1 MNTENTNHSEPLENE
16 NVPAPEATNSANE
29 SMESMESNQEENQS
43 EETNGES
50 QEQEQAAQEDWKNKY
65 YYLAADFDNFR
76 RNQAKERR
84 ELLAT
89 AAQGVIKDM
98 LPILDNF
105 ERAIKANENL
115 EDIAAIKEGFNLIH
129 LGLKNGLE
137 KHGLK
142 AIDSNGEVFN
152 SDMHEAI
159 AQIPSPSEDLKGKV
173 LDTVEKGYSLND
185 KVIRYAK
192 VAVGS

>member
-1 MNTENTNHSEPLENE
+1 MNTENTVHPDSLENE
-16 NVPAPEATNSANE
+16 NIPASETEVNAENAP
-29 SMESMESNQEENQS
+29 ESNQEENNAA
-43 EETNGES
+43 EGNTD
-50 QEQEQAAQEDWKNKY
+50 QEQAVQEDWKNKY

-105 ERAIKANENL
+105 ERAIKANESL
-115 EDIAAIKEGFNLIH
+115 EDMQAIKEGFALIH

-142 AIDSNGEVFN
+142 AIESNGEVFN

-159 AQIPSPSEDLKGKV
+159 AQIPAPSEDLKGKI
-173 LDTVEKGYSLND
+173 LDTVERGYSLND

-192 VAVGS
+192 VAVGA

>member
-16 NVPAPEATNSANE
+16 NIPASEAANPTN
-29 SMESMESNQEENQS
+29 ESMESNQEENQS

-89 AAQGVIKDM
+89 AAQGVIKDL

-142 AIDSNGEVFN
+142 AIDSNGEIFN

-159 AQIPSPSEDLKGKV
+159 AQIPAPSEDLKGKV

>member
-1 MNTENTNHSEPLENE
+1 MNII
-16 NVPAPEATNSANE
+16 VNSSILHKSLQLLGGVLN
-29 SMESMESNQEENQS
+29 SNNS
-43 EETNGES
+43 
-50 QEQEQAAQEDWKNKY
+50 
-65 YYLAADFDNFR
+65 
-76 RNQAKERR
+76 
-84 ELLAT
+84 
-89 AAQGVIKDM
+89 

-105 ERAIKANENL
+105 ERAIKANETL
-115 EDIAAIKEGFNLIH
+115 EDIQAIKEGFSLIH

-142 AIDSNGEVFN
+142 AIESNGDVFN

-159 AQIPSPSEDLKGKV
+159 AQIPAPSEDLKGKV
-173 LDTVEKGYSLND
+173 LDTVEKGYSLNE

>member
-1 MNTENTNHSEPLENE
+1 MNTENTTHSEPLENE
-16 NVPAPEATNSANE
+16 NIPASEAANPTN
-29 SMESMESNQEENQS
+29 ESMESNQEENQS

-65 YYLAADFDNFR
+65 YYLAADFDNYR

-115 EDIAAIKEGFNLIH
+115 EDIAAIKEGFSLIH

-159 AQIPSPSEDLKGKV
+159 AQIPAPSEDLKGKV

>member
-1 MNTENTNHSEPLENE
+1 MNTENEKNPEPLENE
-16 NVPAPEATNSANE
+16 NTPVVENTTEVTNENNPTGEEVNE
-29 SMESMESNQEENQS
+29 QDAAAA
-43 EETNGES
+43 
-50 QEQEQAAQEDWKNKY
+50 EQAVQEDWKNKY

-89 AAQGVIKDM
+89 AAQGVIKDL

-105 ERAIKANENL
+105 ERAIKANETL
-115 EDIAAIKEGFNLIH
+115 EDIQAIKEGFNLIH

-142 AIDSNGEVFN
+142 AIESNGDVFN
-152 SDMHEAI
+152 SDLHEAI
-159 AQIPSPSEDLKGKV
+159 AQIPAPTEDLKGKV

>member
-1 MNTENTNHSEPLENE
+1 MNTENTTHSEPLENE
-16 NVPAPEATNSANE
+16 NVPAPEATNSAN
-29 SMESMESNQEENQS
+29 ESMESNQEENQS

-115 EDIAAIKEGFNLIH
+115 EDIAAIKEGFSLIH

-159 AQIPSPSEDLKGKV
+159 AQIPAPSEDLKGKV

>member
-1 MNTENTNHSEPLENE
+1 MNTENEKNPEPLENE
-16 NVPAPEATNSANE
+16 NNPVVENTSDVTNE
-29 SMESMESNQEENQS
+29 SNTTEESN
-43 EETNGES
+43 
-50 QEQEQAAQEDWKNKY
+50 EQDAAAAEQAAHADWKNKY

-89 AAQGVIKDM
+89 AAQGVIKDL

-105 ERAIKANENL
+105 ERAIKANETL
-115 EDIAAIKEGFNLIH
+115 EDIQAIKEGFSLIH

-142 AIDSNGEVFN
+142 SIESNGDVFN

-159 AQIPSPSEDLKGKV
+159 AQIPAPTEDLKGKV
-173 LDTVEKGYSLND
+173 LDTVEKGYSLNE

>member
-1 MNTENTNHSEPLENE
+1 MNTENTTHSEPLEND
-16 NVPAPEATNSANE
+16 NIPASEAANASNE
-29 SMESMESNQEENQS
+29 SIESNQEENQS

-50 QEQEQAAQEDWKNKY
+50 QTQEQAAQEDWKNKY

-89 AAQGVIKDM
+89 AAQGVIKDL

-105 ERAIKANENL
+105 ERAIKANESL
-115 EDIAAIKEGFNLIH
+115 DDIEAIKEGFSLIH

-137 KHGLK
+137 KQGLK
-142 AIDSNGEVFN
+142 SIESNGDVFN
-152 SDMHEAI
+152 SDLHEAI
-159 AQIPSPSEDLKGKV
+159 AQIPAPSEDLKGKV

>member
-1 MNTENTNHSEPLENE
+1 MNTENTTHSEPLEND
-16 NVPAPEATNSANE
+16 NIPASEAANASNE
-29 SMESMESNQEENQS
+29 SIESNQEENQS

-50 QEQEQAAQEDWKNKY
+50 QNQEQAAQEDWKNKY

-89 AAQGVIKDM
+89 AAQGVIKDL

-105 ERAIKANENL
+105 ERAIKANESL
-115 EDIAAIKEGFNLIH
+115 EDIEAIKEGFSLIH

-137 KHGLK
+137 KQGLK
-142 AIDSNGEVFN
+142 SIESNGDVFN
-152 SDMHEAI
+152 SDLHEAI
-159 AQIPSPSEDLKGKV
+159 AQIPAPSEELKGKV

>member
-1 MNTENTNHSEPLENE
+1 MNTENEKNPEPLENE
-16 NVPAPEATNSANE
+16 NNPVVENSSDVTNEN
-29 SMESMESNQEENQS
+29 NPTEENN
-43 EETNGES
+43 E
-50 QEQEQAAQEDWKNKY
+50 QEAAAAEQAAQEDWKNKY

-89 AAQGVIKDM
+89 AAQGVIKDL

-105 ERAIKANENL
+105 ERAIKANETL
-115 EDIAAIKEGFNLIH
+115 EDIQAIKEGFSLIH

-142 AIDSNGEVFN
+142 AIESNGDVFN

-159 AQIPSPSEDLKGKV
+159 AQIPAPTEDLKGKV
-173 LDTVEKGYSLND
+173 LDTVEKGYSLNE

>member
-1 MNTENTNHSEPLENE
+1 MNTENTTHSEPLEND
-16 NVPAPEATNSANE
+16 NIPASEAANASNE
-29 SMESMESNQEENQS
+29 SIESNQEENQS

-50 QEQEQAAQEDWKNKY
+50 QTQEQVAQEDWKNKY

-89 AAQGVIKDM
+89 AAQGVIKDL

-105 ERAIKANENL
+105 ERAIKANESL
-115 EDIAAIKEGFNLIH
+115 EDIEAIKEGFSLIH

-137 KHGLK
+137 KQGLK
-142 AIDSNGEVFN
+142 SIESNGDVFN
-152 SDMHEAI
+152 SDLHEAI
-159 AQIPSPSEDLKGKV
+159 AQIPAPSEDLKGKV